1 MQDKMNEYAKVIIRV
16 GVNLQKGQ
24 TLVIACPVECADF
37 CRMIA
42 EEAYEAGAR
51 EVVVRWGDDKLSR
64 MKYLR
69 ADDAIFDE
77 FADWQKTF
85 YYEYADRKAA
95 IVSVAANDPE
105 FLKGVDPDRLQ
116 RSSIVSGTALKV
128 YMDMMMRND
137 FPWCVVSIPTAAWAA
152 KVFPGIPEADA
163 IDRLW
168 DAILG
173 AVRVNGD
180 GTAVDS
186 WRQHVAGLNE
196 RSEILNKYQFSKLI
210 YKNSLGTDL
219 TIELPEKAKWSGV
232 GDLAGTGVSFVAN
245 MPSEEIAT
253 LPKKTG
259 VNGVICSSLPLSLNG
274 TVIKDIRFTVE
285 NGKIVDATASEGLEV
300 LLRELDIDEGA
311 RYFGE
316 VALVP
321 HKSPISD
328 MGILFYNTL
337 FDENASCHFAFGKAY
352 PAYHDAAD
360 ITDDELVARGTNDS
374 LTHVDFMIG
383 TPDLSIVGVTSDGRT
398 IDIFSEGN
406 FAF

>member
-186 WRQHVAGLNE
+186 WRQHVAGLNK

>member
-152 KVFPGIPEADA
+152 KVFPGVPEADA

-186 WRQHVAGLNE
+186 WRQHVAGLNK